1 MERVERRYVLPFTA
15 VVGQEKAKLAL
26 LVAAVNPAVGG
37 VLLSGDKGTGKTTL
51 VRALADL
58 LPEIEVVADC
68 PFGCNPRN
76 PLDMCDSCYDRA
88 VNGGGL
94 KVAWRKM
101 RVVDLPLSITV
112 DRLAGTLDIKRAL
125 KEGIR
130 ALQHGLLAEA
140 NRNILYID
148 EVNLLEDYVADVLLD
163 SAAMGWN
170 IVEREGVSVKHPARF
185 ILVGSMNPE
194 EGELRPQILD
204 RFGLSV
210 KMEAPLDPKTRIE
223 IVKRVEESQSDPIS
237 FIEKYRPLQE
247 ELRSKVVMAR
257 DILSE
262 VVVPD
267 DLLELLAKTVV
278 EMGIRTHRAEI
289 VTVRAARAIAALDG
303 RKVVNLDDLE
313 KAMELALPHRIKSRP
328 FEEPPRPPISPPKE
342 REHNPQDD
350 KDERRGDTR
359 GRESDSN
366 EQRRGRE
373 KSNDFVPP
381 TLGNREEKF
390 SAEEVELE
398 REKGLRLRNESQQ
411 ARGSRG
417 VRTTVIDNP
426 HGMPV
431 SYTTPKRE
439 PHDVDLTATIVS
451 AMLRGSPIVED
462 EDVRVRVRRAR
473 AKRLCTILLDSSGS
487 MTAMRRIA
495 IAKGTAMDFV
505 KNAYVK
511 RDELALICF
520 KGLRSEVLAHPTR
533 RYGDVLRLLDEV
545 KTGGRTPL
553 SSALCDLLL
562 TAGTFKEK
570 HKNAVVTGILI
581 TDGKANVP
589 LRGDVKEEIEDLC
602 RVLKRM
608 GVKLEIYDTRPQGAI
623 DPAPSYIDLVARLTE
638 AKAQRM

>member
-1 MERVERRYVLPFTA
+1 VEKVERRYVLPFTA

-26 LVAAVNPAVGG
+26 LVAAVNPTVGG

-76 PLDMCDSCYDRA
+76 PLEMCDSCYERA
-88 VNGGGL
+88 VNGEEL
-94 KVAWRKM
+94 KVAKRKM

-112 DRLAGTLDIKRAL
+112 DRLVGTLDIRRAL

-130 ALQHGLLAEA
+130 ALQPGLLAEA

-163 SAAMGWN
+163 CAAMGWN
-170 IVEREGVSVKHPARF
+170 IVEREGISVRHPARF

-204 RFGLSV
+204 RFGLFV
-210 KMEAPLDPKTRIE
+210 KVEAPLDPKTRIE
-223 IVKRVEESQSDPIS
+223 IVKKVEEFQSDPIS
-237 FIEKYRPLQE
+237 FIEKYKPLQE
-247 ELRSKVVMAR
+247 DLRNRVVKAR
-257 DILSE
+257 EMLND
-262 VVVPD
+262 VMVPD

-289 VTVRAARAIAALDG
+289 VTVRAAKAIAALDG
-303 RKVVNLDDLE
+303 RKVVSFDDLK

-328 FEEPPRPPISPPKE
+328 FEEPPQPPSPPQGQE
-342 REHNPQDD
+342 RNPHGNKDKRQDD
-350 KDERRGDTR
+350 ARNSKIN
-359 GRESDSN
+359 SN
-366 EQRRGRE
+366 ERWRGQE
-373 KSNDFVPP
+373 KGSDLVPLA
-381 TLGNREEKF
+381 LGDREEKF
-390 SAEEVELE
+390 SAEEIELE
-398 REKGLRLRNESQQ
+398 REKGLRLRSESQQ

-426 HGMPV
+426 HGIPI
-431 SYTTPKRE
+431 SYTIPKRE
-439 PHDVDLTATIVS
+439 PHDIDLTATIVS

-462 EDVRVRVRRAR
+462 EDVRVRIRRAR
-473 AKRLCTILLDSSGS
+473 AKRLCAILLDSSGS

-495 IAKGTAMDFV
+495 IAKGIAMDFV

-520 KGLRSEVLAHPTR
+520 KGFRSEVLVHPTR
-533 RYGDVLRLLDEV
+533 RYGDVLRLLEEV

-553 SSALCDLLL
+553 SSALYDLLVM
-562 TAGTFKEK
+562 ARTFKEK
-570 HKNAVVTGILI
+570 HKNAVVTGVLI
-581 TDGKANVP
+581 TDGKANVL
-589 LRGDVKEEIEDLC
+589 LRGDVREEIEGLC
-602 RVLKRM
+602 RALKRM
-608 GVKLEIYDTRPQGAI
+608 SVKLEIYDTRHRGII
-623 DPAPSYIDLVARLTE
+623 DPAPSYINLIARFTDAE
-638 AKAQRM
+638 VHRI